1 MTGAVAGTEDRGT
14 PTPLVVPSLSRDP
27 YSPRGSL
34 MERSATMAA
43 TATATATETV
53 TVTVEHPPP
62 FVVPNP
68 PKDHYDH
75 FKPLRSS
82 AL

>member
-1 MTGAVAGTEDRGT
+1 
-14 PTPLVVPSLSRDP
+14 
-27 YSPRGSL
+27 